1 MLSILIVKKTSA
13 AQPDLQLFDS
23 EESQFAVQLSA
34 LSDGI
39 APLHDGSSIAVAA
52 QFSIGL
58 TEPRHRQFGAIAL
71 PLRRQDSV
79 RSVVFDLHRSS
90 SADSGAPSLRA
101 SFSTPIR
108 CCRIAALVHA
118 RAPSSLRFLR
128 LACAATS
135 AALTA

>member
-58 TEPRHRQFGAIAL
+58 TEPRHRQF
-71 PLRRQDSV
+71 
-79 RSVVFDLHRSS
+79 
-90 SADSGAPSLRA
+90 
-101 SFSTPIR
+101 
-108 CCRIAALVHA
+108 
-118 RAPSSLRFLR
+118 
-128 LACAATS
+128 
-135 AALTA
+135 